1 MTARSC
7 PGQMEPAAQQASA
20 SVQERYREFDQLELL
35 AAWRRAWALVPR
47 LSTLALRAARS
58 RALPILA
65 LESEQLGRCVA
76 GVIPEFVQL
85 GQIASPR
92 VRKGESR

>member
-58 RALPILA
+58 RAIWA
-65 LESEQLGRCVA
+65 LESEQVGRCVA

-92 VRKGESR
+92 VRTGESR

>member
-35 AAWRRAWALVPR
+35 AAWRRAWALA
-47 LSTLALRAARS
+47 LMFGLRAALS
-58 RALPILA
+58 ISLPFWA
-65 LESEQLGRCVA
+65 LESG
-76 GVIPEFVQL
+76 
-85 GQIASPR
+85 
-92 VRKGESR
+92 